1 MKNIGI
7 LAVMALLMV
16 FGCSKDE
23 LVTTEQEQYPVER
36 NNEPVINGKRPVSGN
51 SMGSRINFFSI
62 SIKNED
68 FLTGCI
74 PNNSIT
80 NTERKLLKTGTFSG
94 NLKDYGKINS
104 SLSWYT
110 FSLCKEA
117 DINPPNM
124 GEPKMYKLIAEGKI
138 YLSSRDYCSIT
149 ITGNLYPWYYSEIQF
164 DGGVFIGSATT
175 SSGVGKLKNFNKT
188 FEVYRS
194 GVSYYNINLKT
205 GEIGLNIREPM

>member
-1 MKNIGI
+1 MKNIGFI
-7 LAVMALLMV
+7 AVTALLMM

-23 LVTTEQEQYPVER
+23 LIITEQEPFSVE
-36 NNEPVINGKRPVSGN
+36 NNNQTVVNGKRPVSVN
-51 SMGSRINFFSI
+51 SMGSRISFLST
-62 SIKNED
+62 SIKNGE
-68 FLTGCI
+68 LLIGCI

-80 NTERKLLKTGTFSG
+80 NTERKILKTGTFKG
-94 NLKDYGKINS
+94 TLKDYGKINS

-110 FSLCKEA
+110 FSSCIEA
-117 DINPPNM
+117 DINPPNK

-138 YLSSRDYCSIT
+138 YLNSRDYCSIT
-149 ITGNLYPWYYSEIQF
+149 IVGNLYPWYYTDIQF

-188 FEVYRS
+188 FEVYSS
-194 GVSYYNINLKT
+194 GDFNINLKT